1 MGWPVLWGE
10 VGVGKDFRDDEVGA
24 GQPRISQ
31 FTRQVEEGKGN
42 VERRNSMCKGA
53 EVCLN
58 LKK

>member
-1 MGWPVLWGE
+1 MLWGE